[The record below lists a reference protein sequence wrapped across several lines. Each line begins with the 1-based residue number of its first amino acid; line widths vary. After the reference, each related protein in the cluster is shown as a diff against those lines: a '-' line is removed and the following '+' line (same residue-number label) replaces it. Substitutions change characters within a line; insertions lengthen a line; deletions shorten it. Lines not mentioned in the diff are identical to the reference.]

1 MIDADETLETLAL
14 RAVTLRQREALLPRV
29 LALAEAVA
37 RAHALGLVHAELRPE
52 GVRVGAFG
60 VVLDWGCARELGGL
74 YDDRPWPELR
84 RGELARDVAFMAP
97 EQVTGGHVDA
107 RVDVYA
113 IAAVA
118 YRVLAGE
125 PPYAHEAAVTR
136 LHALM
141 AGPPVPLARRVPG
154 LGRVTAL
161 IDRAMAWSPHERPQ
175 DAGVLVYALREV
187 GVG

>member
-60 VVLDWGCARELGGL
+60 VVLDWGWARELGGV

-97 EQVTGGHVDA
+97 EQVTGGRIDA

-125 PPYAHEAAVTR
+125 PPLHEAAVTR
-136 LHALM
+136 RHALM

-175 DAGVLVYALREV
+175 DAGVLVWALREV
-187 GVG
+187 GVM

>member
-14 RAVTLRQREALLPRV
+14 RAVALGQREALLPRV
-29 LALAEAVA
+29 LALADAVA

-52 GVRVGAFG
+52 LVRVGAFG

-74 YDDRPWPELR
+74 YDDRPWAELR
-84 RGELARDVAFMAP
+84 RGELVREVAFMAP
-97 EQVTGGHVDA
+97 EQVTGGRIDA

-125 PPYAHEAAVTR
+125 PPYAHAAAVPR
-136 LHALM
+136 LQALM
-141 AGPPVPLARRVPG
+141 AGPPVSLARRVPG

-161 IDRAMAWSPHERPQ
+161 IDRAMARSPHERPQ